1 MQLYQRESPALF
13 DKATDRIQDHG
24 ERRRSSEPE
33 AGTSTHLLQ
42 QPKLLAKPDSWV
54 AKRAAFATKS
64 IWTVP
69 YAEDELYPAGK
80 WVPQTRITPPDSV
93 SCWAERDENVR
104 NTDIVTYLT
113 VGVTHIPRPEDY
125 PVMPQETCMVMFKP
139 VGLV

>member
-1 MQLYQRESPALF
+1 MAKEVCLCTQGVDIVP
-13 DKATDRIQDHG
+13 
-24 ERRRSSEPE
+24 
-33 AGTSTHLLQ
+33 THKLILPNLCQ

-69 YAEDELYPAGK
+69 FVEDQLYPAGK

-93 SCWAERDENVR
+93 SRWAERGDNVR

-139 VGLV
+139 VG